1 MGATCWRLS
10 AGTAILVSM
19 RATAYQRNLATKYRI
34 PEQIGKRTN
43 FNVSAKTGEE
53 KSPYRLEVGY
63 PRGRPRFP
71 VPAARGRR
79 KKDME
84 LAGEFLLT
92 PSCKIG
98 RRKRSFFAA
107 LLRVFARS
115 KGRFSLALRR
125 NARRFLVVYGL
136 SGSSRFSC
144 PAKRDICSSVRC
156 NSGKGAGQ
164 GARGTKW

>member
-53 KSPYRLEVGY
+53 KSPYRLEPDC

-84 LAGEFLLT
+84 LVGEFLLT

-98 RRKRSFFAA
+98 RRKRSFFRGIPSSFREIKGAFFA
-107 LLRVFARS
+107 CASEKRAPISRGLRPFRKFPVFS
-115 KGRFSLALRR
+115 PSET
-125 NARRFLVVYGL
+125 RFL
-136 SGSSRFSC
+136 
-144 PAKRDICSSVRC
+144 
-156 NSGKGAGQ
+156 Q
-164 GARGTKW
+164 